1 MKKVFLGLSLILIL
15 LSGFFWWKILGKSEF
30 LNPKGTNP
38 SALWASPLDRGDSL
52 KVVGFLPTW
61 MVGKT
66 REYANEIDE
75 LIFLGIEV
83 DEEGN
88 LVWDVQSKKI
98 NNETYLKQKNLIWK
112 NGGKNIL
119 GIKLF
124 EDEKLDEF
132 INSTEAQ
139 DNLITQIK
147 EIIKGSSARGGQ
159 AKLEFDGINVDFEYQ
174 GNPTAVL
181 SEKFII
187 FLNKLK
193 QENLGEISLDV
204 FANTIIKG
212 SAEQIGVLMNSIDN
226 LIVMAYD
233 FHRPG
238 VDYAGSVAP
247 IESGP
252 GDRNI
257 MEVVEKVLS
266 LNLDKEKIIMAY
278 PLYGY
283 EWKTYTKDFESQIK
297 RGWYQMISY
306 KNSQFLISND
316 KNIEVEWDELSM
328 TPWLV
333 FEEKGEI
340 HQIYFENEKSLGLKI
355 DLVKQNQF
363 GGVGFWAL
371 GYEGDDLKVWQKL
384 DQLLE

>member
-1 MKKVFLGLSLILIL
+1 MKKVFLGLGLFLVILVGYLYWNKKIDILNPLSDRNILIKKEK
-15 LSGFFWWKILGKSEF
+15 KI
-30 LNPKGTNP
+30 
-38 SALWASPLDRGDSL
+38 

-66 REYANEIDE
+66 REYTNEIDE

-88 LVWDVQSKKI
+88 LVWDFQSKKI

-124 EDEKLDEF
+124 EDEKLDKV
-132 INSTEAQ
+132 INSEEAQ
-139 DNLITQIK
+139 INLINQLMELFKTDK
-147 EIIKGSSARGGQ
+147 
-159 AKLEFDGINVDFEYQ
+159 FDGINVDFEYQ

-212 SAEQIGVLMNSIDN
+212 SPEQIGALMNSVDN

-247 IESGP
+247 INSQP

-283 EWKTYTKDFESQIK
+283 EWKTYTKNFESQIK
-297 RGWYQMISY
+297 RGWYQMVSY

-316 KNIEVEWDELSM
+316 KNIEVKWDELSM

-371 GYEGDDLKVWQKL
+371 GYEGEDLKVWQKL
-384 DQLLE
+384 DQLLK